1 MKSHSTLKSAT
12 RIFLTLATLAIAGLF
27 ATALWR
33 HYMISPWTRDGRV
46 RVETVALAPEVAGV
60 VRELRVVDNQFVR
73 KGDVLFVVDPESY
86 QLAMEQ
92 AKAALDGE
100 VQTLGVAKA
109 KSQRRAKL
117 TDLSVSNEEK
127 EQYDG
132 AAGVAAAAVEQ
143 AKAQLGIA
151 RLNLKR
157 TVIRSPVNGY
167 VSNLRLRVGDFLA
180 AGQPTM
186 TLADSDSFWV
196 AGYFEETQL
205 SAVHDGDPA
214 RFILMG
220 YPGREFHGRVDSISH
235 GIVDQNGDNS
245 GASLASVNPVFTWVR
260 LSQRIPVRIAID
272 PLPEG
277 VTLAAGMT
285 CTISI
290 GSQTGLLADLKYALH
305 YWTTGWRY

>member
-1 MKSHSTLKSAT
+1 MMKPLPILKPVAHV
-12 RIFLTLATLAIAGLF
+12 FLTLTMLGVAGLF

-46 RVETVALAPEVAGV
+46 RVETVTLAPEVAGV

-73 KGDVLFVVDPESY
+73 KGDVLFIVDPDSY
-86 QLAMEQ
+86 QLAQ
-92 AKAALDGE
+92 AQAQAALDGQIRAQQ
-100 VQTLGVAKA
+100 VARAKA
-109 KSQRRAKL
+109 QRREKL

-127 EQYDG
+127 EQFDG

-143 AKAQLGIA
+143 ARAQLGMA
-151 RLNLKR
+151 KLNLAR

-167 VSNLRLRVGDFLA
+167 VSNLRLRVGDYLA

-205 SAVHDGDPA
+205 SSVHDGDHVDY
-214 RFILMG
+214 ILMG
-220 YPGREFHGRVDSISH
+220 YPGRILHGHVDSVSH
-235 GIVDQNGDNS
+235 GIADQNTDSS

-260 LSQRIPVRIAID
+260 LSQRIPVRIALD
-272 PLPEG
+272 ALPKD

-285 CTISI
+285 CTIEI
-290 GSQTGLLADLKYALH
+290 GQRSGLLADLEYALR
-305 YWTTGWRY
+305 YWTMGW